1 MKKDFVSVFDDD
13 TSIDEYQLDNL
24 LDKNIKVKE
33 NEFPTILVDKE
44 DDTSKYININNN
56 SNINLNENNEKIED
70 NIINTIETNEIS
82 ETENITNENDLSQ
95 AYTEEENNLYN
106 DTENNISLT
115 EEDLTDI
122 EDVEEFNLEDAVFGN
137 SDNDIYKNNSE
148 KFNININ
155 DIENAGDM
163 KEIDLMEEDNL
174 KKENEILDYE
184 DKEVIVPSVDNA
196 DYIDESDYIN
206 DINSDSEIVEMSGNE
221 LDLLTKDKDINEDK
235 ENILEALGNNMRKDN
250 FLLEEKTI
258 ENEPTHIDDIDNINV
273 IENIDKEKEEREKI
287 DFYINKFKKLHD
299 EYVKSIEEN
308 KETENN
314 KINNEIEIKEE
325 NTENKNIENVESKKA
340 DYIEIEETNKIESPI
355 IEESEEVKEELKTE
369 ESKINETETI
379 ENEPTDIND
388 IDNAIENID
397 KEKEEQK
404 KTDFYINKFKKLHDE
419 YVKSIEENKETENN
433 KINNEVETKEENTEL
448 ETIEEANKIESPI
461 IEESEEIKEESKTSE
476 TGTNKNATENENIE
490 DKTNYYINK
499 FKKLHD
505 EYVKSI
511 EENKETENNK
521 INNEVE
527 TKEENTELETIEE
540 TNKIE
545 SPIIEEHEEIKE
557 ESKINETESPQNIT
571 EDIKVLD
578 NVEITDKLSAEE
590 EEMYKTYLGND
601 VDLIEEV
608 EDIIPIENEETDNEE
623 INMELE
629 IAKNELK
636 KKEETLSKLEIIGEL
651 SAEEENVFDDILR
664 QNKNRYYEDDINN
677 ADIILKELNLDEIEE
692 INENDFNILENFILG
707 KEPEEGIE
715 LISINKNNEND
726 LSKNNDNGEKTQI
739 KSIEDFD
746 SIDSE
751 ELLNVKETKMPEEKE
766 LKIDEQN
773 IDLNVKVEDEFSLN
787 KDDSILTNDKI
798 NQRGNGKEDF
808 DGEITQLDLDL
819 AVKLFETED
828 PKNNSEYGP
837 KHDLLLSENDI
848 VKFRKLF
855 SYFKI
860 IVEKLPQESLNDF
873 SKTEFY
879 DTYSSLF
886 RKFGE

>member
-56 SNINLNENNEKIED
+56 SNINLNENNEKIEA
-70 NIINTIETNEIS
+70 NIINTIETNEIN

-250 FLLEEKTI
+250 FLLEEQTI
-258 ENEPTHIDDIDNINV
+258 ENNNAEYNFASVESQIN
-273 IENIDKEKEEREKI
+273 KEE
-287 DFYINKFKKLHD
+287 
-299 EYVKSIEEN
+299 
-308 KETENN
+308 
-314 KINNEIEIKEE
+314 
-325 NTENKNIENVESKKA
+325 
-340 DYIEIEETNKIESPI
+340 
-355 IEESEEVKEELKTE
+355 
-369 ESKINETETI
+369 
-379 ENEPTDIND
+379 
-388 IDNAIENID
+388 
-397 KEKEEQK
+397 EEQK
-404 KTDFYINKFKKLHDE
+404 R
-419 YVKSIEENKETENN
+419 TE
-433 KINNEVETKEENTEL
+433 
-448 ETIEEANKIESPI
+448 
-461 IEESEEIKEESKTSE
+461 
-476 TGTNKNATENENIE
+476 
-490 DKTNYYINK
+490 YYINK
-499 FKKLHD
+499 FKKMHED
-505 EYVKSI
+505 YIKSLQEK
-511 EENKETENNK
+511 EEEKNKELEIKKEAEEKLEEKLNNGD
-521 INNEVE
+521 
-527 TKEENTELETIEE
+527 
-540 TNKIE
+540 
-545 SPIIEEHEEIKE
+545 IIEYINEDIKE
-557 ESKINETESPQNIT
+557 EEKT
-571 EDIKVLD
+571 EDYITKFKKMHEDYIKSLQEKEEEKNKVKVNDEVLD
-578 NVEITDKLSAEE
+578 NFNITDELRAEE
-590 EEMYKTYLGND
+590 EKMYRDYLGED
-601 VDLIEEV
+601 AYLIE
-608 EDIIPIENEETDNEE
+608 DEESEE
-623 INMELE
+623 INSEYTPLE

-636 KKEETLSKLEIIGEL
+636 KKEEALSKLEIIGEL
-651 SAEEENVFDDILR
+651 SAEEESIFDDILR
-664 QNKNRYYEDDINN
+664 QNKNKYYEDDINN
-677 ADIILKELNLDEIEE
+677 ADIILKELNLDEIKE
-692 INENDFNILENFILG
+692 INEDDFNILENFILG
-707 KEPEEGIE
+707 KEPEDGIE
-715 LISINKNNEND
+715 LISIKEGKD
-726 LSKNNDNGEKTQI
+726 KKNNDNNVNRLISMG
-739 KSIEDFD
+739 DFD
-746 SIDSE
+746 SIDID
-751 ELLNVKETKMPEEKE
+751 ELSKEKEYIMPKEKE
-766 LKIDEQN
+766 LYETEKEN
-773 IDLNVKVEDEFSLN
+773 VDLNAKVEEEFSLN
-787 KDDSILTNDKI
+787 NDDSVLINEKADK
-798 NQRGNGKEDF
+798 NEDNKDDF

-819 AVKLFETED
+819 AEKLFERED
-828 PKNNSEYGP
+828 TKNSEDYGP

-848 VKFRKLF
+848 NKFRKLF
-855 SYFKI
+855 SYFKN
-860 IVEKLPQESLNDF
+860 IVEKLPKEHLNEF

-879 DTYSSLF
+879 DIYSNLF

>member
-70 NIINTIETNEIS
+70 NIINTIETNEIN

-250 FLLEEKTI
+250 FLLEEQTI
-258 ENEPTHIDDIDNINV
+258 ENNNAKYNFASVESQIN
-273 IENIDKEKEEREKI
+273 KEE
-287 DFYINKFKKLHD
+287 
-299 EYVKSIEEN
+299 
-308 KETENN
+308 
-314 KINNEIEIKEE
+314 
-325 NTENKNIENVESKKA
+325 
-340 DYIEIEETNKIESPI
+340 
-355 IEESEEVKEELKTE
+355 
-369 ESKINETETI
+369 
-379 ENEPTDIND
+379 
-388 IDNAIENID
+388 
-397 KEKEEQK
+397 EEQK
-404 KTDFYINKFKKLHDE
+404 R
-419 YVKSIEENKETENN
+419 TE
-433 KINNEVETKEENTEL
+433 
-448 ETIEEANKIESPI
+448 
-461 IEESEEIKEESKTSE
+461 
-476 TGTNKNATENENIE
+476 
-490 DKTNYYINK
+490 YYINK
-499 FKKLHD
+499 FKKMHED
-505 EYVKSI
+505 YIKSLQEK
-511 EENKETENNK
+511 EEEKNKELEIKKEAEEKLEEKLNNGD
-521 INNEVE
+521 
-527 TKEENTELETIEE
+527 
-540 TNKIE
+540 
-545 SPIIEEHEEIKE
+545 IIEYINEDIKE
-557 ESKINETESPQNIT
+557 EEKTEDYITKFKKMHEDYIKSLQEKEEEKNKVKVNDEVSDNSNIT
-571 EDIKVLD
+571 DE
-578 NVEITDKLSAEE
+578 LSAEE
-590 EEMYKTYLGND
+590 EKMYRDYLGED
-601 VDLIEEV
+601 AYLIE
-608 EDIIPIENEETDNEE
+608 DEESEE
-623 INMELE
+623 INSEYTPLE

-636 KKEETLSKLEIIGEL
+636 KKEEALSKLEIIGEL
-651 SAEEENVFDDILR
+651 SAEEESIFDDILR
-664 QNKNRYYEDDINN
+664 QNKNKYYEDDINN
-677 ADIILKELNLDEIEE
+677 ADIILKELNLDEIKE
-692 INENDFNILENFILG
+692 INEDDFNILENFILG
-707 KEPEEGIE
+707 KEPEDGIE
-715 LISINKNNEND
+715 LISIKEGKD
-726 LSKNNDNGEKTQI
+726 KKNNDNNVNRLISMG
-739 KSIEDFD
+739 DFD
-746 SIDSE
+746 SIDID
-751 ELLNVKETKMPEEKE
+751 ELSKEKEYIMPKEKE
-766 LKIDEQN
+766 LYETEKEN
-773 IDLNVKVEDEFSLN
+773 VDLNAKVEEEFSLN
-787 KDDSILTNDKI
+787 NDYSVLINEKADKNEDNKD
-798 NQRGNGKEDF
+798 DF

-819 AVKLFETED
+819 AEKLFERED
-828 PKNNSEYGP
+828 TKNSEDYGP

-848 VKFRKLF
+848 NKFRKLF
-855 SYFKI
+855 SYFKN
-860 IVEKLPQESLNDF
+860 IVEKLPKEHLNEF

-879 DTYSSLF
+879 DIYSNLF

>member
-56 SNINLNENNEKIED
+56 SNINLNENNEKIEA
-70 NIINTIETNEIS
+70 NIINTIETNEIN

-250 FLLEEKTI
+250 FLLEEQTI
-258 ENEPTHIDDIDNINV
+258 ENNNAKYNFASVESQIN
-273 IENIDKEKEEREKI
+273 KEE
-287 DFYINKFKKLHD
+287 
-299 EYVKSIEEN
+299 
-308 KETENN
+308 
-314 KINNEIEIKEE
+314 
-325 NTENKNIENVESKKA
+325 
-340 DYIEIEETNKIESPI
+340 
-355 IEESEEVKEELKTE
+355 
-369 ESKINETETI
+369 
-379 ENEPTDIND
+379 
-388 IDNAIENID
+388 
-397 KEKEEQK
+397 EEQK
-404 KTDFYINKFKKLHDE
+404 R
-419 YVKSIEENKETENN
+419 TE
-433 KINNEVETKEENTEL
+433 
-448 ETIEEANKIESPI
+448 
-461 IEESEEIKEESKTSE
+461 
-476 TGTNKNATENENIE
+476 
-490 DKTNYYINK
+490 YYINK
-499 FKKLHD
+499 FKKMHED
-505 EYVKSI
+505 YIKSLQEK
-511 EENKETENNK
+511 EEEKNKELEIKKEAEEKLEEKLNNGD
-521 INNEVE
+521 
-527 TKEENTELETIEE
+527 
-540 TNKIE
+540 
-545 SPIIEEHEEIKE
+545 IIEYISEDIKE
-557 ESKINETESPQNIT
+557 EEKTEDYITKFKKMHEDYIKSLQEKEEEKNKVKVNDEVSDNSNIT
-571 EDIKVLD
+571 DE
-578 NVEITDKLSAEE
+578 LSAEE
-590 EEMYKTYLGND
+590 EKMYRDYLGED
-601 VDLIEEV
+601 AYLIE
-608 EDIIPIENEETDNEE
+608 DEESEE
-623 INMELE
+623 INSEYTPLE

-636 KKEETLSKLEIIGEL
+636 KKEEALSKLEIIGEL
-651 SAEEENVFDDILR
+651 SAEEESIFDDILR
-664 QNKNRYYEDDINN
+664 QNKNKYYEDDINN
-677 ADIILKELNLDEIEE
+677 ADIILKELNLDEIKE
-692 INENDFNILENFILG
+692 INEDDFNILENFILG
-707 KEPEEGIE
+707 KEPEDGIE
-715 LISINKNNEND
+715 LISIKEGKD
-726 LSKNNDNGEKTQI
+726 KKNNDNNVNRLISMG
-739 KSIEDFD
+739 DFD
-746 SIDSE
+746 SIDID
-751 ELLNVKETKMPEEKE
+751 ELSKEKEYIMPKEKE
-766 LKIDEQN
+766 LYETEKEN
-773 IDLNVKVEDEFSLN
+773 VDLNAKVEEEFSLN
-787 KDDSILTNDKI
+787 NDDSVLINEKADK
-798 NQRGNGKEDF
+798 NEDNKDDF

-819 AVKLFETED
+819 AEKLFERED
-828 PKNNSEYGP
+828 TKNSEDYGP

-848 VKFRKLF
+848 NKFRKLF
-855 SYFKI
+855 SYFKN
-860 IVEKLPQESLNDF
+860 IVEKLPKEHLNEF

-879 DTYSSLF
+879 DIYSNLF

>member
-33 NEFPTILVDKE
+33 DEFPTILVDKE

-56 SNINLNENNEKIED
+56 SNIDLNENEEKIED
-70 NIINTIETNEIS
+70 NIINTIETNEIN

-95 AYTEEENNLYN
+95 TYTEEENNLYN

-115 EEDLTDI
+115 EDDLTDI

-258 ENEPTHIDDIDNINV
+258 ENEPTHIYDMDNINV
-273 IENIDKEKEEREKI
+273 IENIDKEKEEREKT

-314 KINNEIEIKEE
+314 KTDNEIEIK
-325 NTENKNIENVESKKA
+325 TENNEDRNIENVKSEKA

-369 ESKINETETI
+369 ESKINETE
-379 ENEPTDIND
+379 
-388 IDNAIENID
+388 
-397 KEKEEQK
+397 
-404 KTDFYINKFKKLHDE
+404 
-419 YVKSIEENKETENN
+419 
-433 KINNEVETKEENTEL
+433 
-448 ETIEEANKIESPI
+448 
-461 IEESEEIKEESKTSE
+461 
-476 TGTNKNATENENIE
+476 TNKNATENENIE

-521 INNEVE
+521 INNEIE
-527 TKEENTELETIEE
+527 TKEENTELKTIEE
-540 TNKIE
+540 ANKIE
-545 SPIIEEHEEIKE
+545 SPIIEEPEEIKE
-557 ESKINETESPQNIT
+557 ESKTNETEATQN
-571 EDIKVLD
+571 
-578 NVEITDKLSAEE
+578 ITDKLSVEE

-608 EDIIPIENEETDNEE
+608 EDMIPEEIEENEEEAHLNILEITDKLSAEEEEMYKTYLGDDTNLIEEIEDMIPIENEETDNEE

-798 NQRGNGKEDF
+798 NQIGNGKEDF

-828 PKNNSEYGP
+828 PKNNGEYGP

>member
-56 SNINLNENNEKIED
+56 SNINLNENNEKIEA
-70 NIINTIETNEIS
+70 NIINTIETNEIN

-250 FLLEEKTI
+250 FLLEEQTI
-258 ENEPTHIDDIDNINV
+258 ENNNAKYNFASVESQIN
-273 IENIDKEKEEREKI
+273 KEE
-287 DFYINKFKKLHD
+287 
-299 EYVKSIEEN
+299 
-308 KETENN
+308 
-314 KINNEIEIKEE
+314 
-325 NTENKNIENVESKKA
+325 
-340 DYIEIEETNKIESPI
+340 
-355 IEESEEVKEELKTE
+355 
-369 ESKINETETI
+369 
-379 ENEPTDIND
+379 
-388 IDNAIENID
+388 
-397 KEKEEQK
+397 EEQK
-404 KTDFYINKFKKLHDE
+404 R
-419 YVKSIEENKETENN
+419 TE
-433 KINNEVETKEENTEL
+433 
-448 ETIEEANKIESPI
+448 
-461 IEESEEIKEESKTSE
+461 
-476 TGTNKNATENENIE
+476 
-490 DKTNYYINK
+490 YYINK
-499 FKKLHD
+499 FKKMHED
-505 EYVKSI
+505 YIKSLQEK
-511 EENKETENNK
+511 EEEKNKELEIKKEAEEKLEEKLNNGD
-521 INNEVE
+521 
-527 TKEENTELETIEE
+527 
-540 TNKIE
+540 
-545 SPIIEEHEEIKE
+545 IIEYINEDIKE
-557 ESKINETESPQNIT
+557 EEKTEDYITKFKKMHEDYIKSLQEKEEEKNKVKVNDEVSDNSNIT
-571 EDIKVLD
+571 DE
-578 NVEITDKLSAEE
+578 LSAEE
-590 EEMYKTYLGND
+590 EKMYRDYLGED
-601 VDLIEEV
+601 AYLIE
-608 EDIIPIENEETDNEE
+608 DEESEE
-623 INMELE
+623 INSEYTPLE

-636 KKEETLSKLEIIGEL
+636 KKEEALSKLEIIGEL
-651 SAEEENVFDDILR
+651 SAEEESIFDDILR
-664 QNKNRYYEDDINN
+664 QNKNKYYEDDINN
-677 ADIILKELNLDEIEE
+677 ADIILKELNLDEIKE
-692 INENDFNILENFILG
+692 INEDDFNILENFILG
-707 KEPEEGIE
+707 KEPEDGIE
-715 LISINKNNEND
+715 LISIKEGKD
-726 LSKNNDNGEKTQI
+726 KKNNDNNVNRLISMG
-739 KSIEDFD
+739 DFD
-746 SIDSE
+746 SIDID
-751 ELLNVKETKMPEEKE
+751 ELSKEKEYIMPKEKE
-766 LKIDEQN
+766 LYETEKEN
-773 IDLNVKVEDEFSLN
+773 VDLNAKVEEEFSLN
-787 KDDSILTNDKI
+787 NDYSVLINEKADKNEDNKD
-798 NQRGNGKEDF
+798 DF

-819 AVKLFETED
+819 AEKLFERED
-828 PKNNSEYGP
+828 TKNSEDYGP

-848 VKFRKLF
+848 NKFRKLF
-855 SYFKI
+855 SYFKN
-860 IVEKLPQESLNDF
+860 IVEKLPKEHLNEF

-879 DTYSSLF
+879 DIYSNLF

>member
-56 SNINLNENNEKIED
+56 SNINLNENNEKIEA
-70 NIINTIETNEIS
+70 NIINTIETNEIN

-258 ENEPTHIDDIDNINV
+258 ENNNAEYNFASVESQIN
-273 IENIDKEKEEREKI
+273 KEE
-287 DFYINKFKKLHD
+287 
-299 EYVKSIEEN
+299 
-308 KETENN
+308 
-314 KINNEIEIKEE
+314 
-325 NTENKNIENVESKKA
+325 
-340 DYIEIEETNKIESPI
+340 
-355 IEESEEVKEELKTE
+355 
-369 ESKINETETI
+369 
-379 ENEPTDIND
+379 
-388 IDNAIENID
+388 
-397 KEKEEQK
+397 EEQK
-404 KTDFYINKFKKLHDE
+404 R
-419 YVKSIEENKETENN
+419 TE
-433 KINNEVETKEENTEL
+433 
-448 ETIEEANKIESPI
+448 
-461 IEESEEIKEESKTSE
+461 
-476 TGTNKNATENENIE
+476 
-490 DKTNYYINK
+490 YYINK
-499 FKKLHD
+499 FKKMHED
-505 EYVKSI
+505 YIKSLQEK
-511 EENKETENNK
+511 EEEKNKELEIKKEAEEKLEEKLNNGD
-521 INNEVE
+521 
-527 TKEENTELETIEE
+527 
-540 TNKIE
+540 
-545 SPIIEEHEEIKE
+545 IIEYISEDIKE
-557 ESKINETESPQNIT
+557 EEKTEDYITKFKKMHEDYIKSLQEKEEEKNKVKVNDEVSDNSNIT
-571 EDIKVLD
+571 DE
-578 NVEITDKLSAEE
+578 LSAEE
-590 EEMYKTYLGND
+590 EKMYRDYLGED
-601 VDLIEEV
+601 AYLIE
-608 EDIIPIENEETDNEE
+608 DEESEE
-623 INMELE
+623 INSEYTPLE

-636 KKEETLSKLEIIGEL
+636 KKEEALSKLEIIGEL
-651 SAEEENVFDDILR
+651 SAEEESIFDDILR
-664 QNKNRYYEDDINN
+664 QNKNKYYEDDINN
-677 ADIILKELNLDEIEE
+677 ADIILKELNLDEIKE
-692 INENDFNILENFILG
+692 INEDDFNILENFILG
-707 KEPEEGIE
+707 KEPEDGIE
-715 LISINKNNEND
+715 LISIKEGKD
-726 LSKNNDNGEKTQI
+726 KKNNDNNVNRLISMG
-739 KSIEDFD
+739 DFD
-746 SIDSE
+746 SIDID
-751 ELLNVKETKMPEEKE
+751 ELSKEKEYIMPKEKE
-766 LKIDEQN
+766 LYETEKEN
-773 IDLNVKVEDEFSLN
+773 VDLNAKVEEEFSLN
-787 KDDSILTNDKI
+787 NDDSVLINEKADK
-798 NQRGNGKEDF
+798 NEDNKDDF

-819 AVKLFETED
+819 AEKLFERED
-828 PKNNSEYGP
+828 TKNSEDYGP

-848 VKFRKLF
+848 NKFRKLF
-855 SYFKI
+855 SYFKN
-860 IVEKLPQESLNDF
+860 IVEKLPKEHLNEF

-879 DTYSSLF
+879 DIYSNLF

>member
-70 NIINTIETNEIS
+70 NIINTIETNEIN

-206 DINSDSEIVEMSGNE
+206 DTNSDSEIVEMSGNE

-250 FLLEEKTI
+250 FLLEEQTI
-258 ENEPTHIDDIDNINV
+258 ENNNAKYNFASVESQIN
-273 IENIDKEKEEREKI
+273 KEE
-287 DFYINKFKKLHD
+287 
-299 EYVKSIEEN
+299 
-308 KETENN
+308 
-314 KINNEIEIKEE
+314 
-325 NTENKNIENVESKKA
+325 
-340 DYIEIEETNKIESPI
+340 
-355 IEESEEVKEELKTE
+355 
-369 ESKINETETI
+369 
-379 ENEPTDIND
+379 
-388 IDNAIENID
+388 
-397 KEKEEQK
+397 EEQK
-404 KTDFYINKFKKLHDE
+404 R
-419 YVKSIEENKETENN
+419 TE
-433 KINNEVETKEENTEL
+433 
-448 ETIEEANKIESPI
+448 
-461 IEESEEIKEESKTSE
+461 
-476 TGTNKNATENENIE
+476 
-490 DKTNYYINK
+490 YYINK
-499 FKKLHD
+499 FKKMHED
-505 EYVKSI
+505 YIKSLQEK
-511 EENKETENNK
+511 EEEKNKELEIKKEAEEKLEEKLNNGD
-521 INNEVE
+521 
-527 TKEENTELETIEE
+527 
-540 TNKIE
+540 
-545 SPIIEEHEEIKE
+545 IIEYINEDIKE
-557 ESKINETESPQNIT
+557 EEKTEDYITKFKKMHEDYIKSLQEKEEEKNKVKVNDEVSDNSNIT
-571 EDIKVLD
+571 DE
-578 NVEITDKLSAEE
+578 LSAEE
-590 EEMYKTYLGND
+590 EKMYRDYLGED
-601 VDLIEEV
+601 AYLIE
-608 EDIIPIENEETDNEE
+608 DEESEE
-623 INMELE
+623 INSEYTPLE

-636 KKEETLSKLEIIGEL
+636 KKEEALSKLEIIGEL
-651 SAEEENVFDDILR
+651 SAEEESIFDDILR
-664 QNKNRYYEDDINN
+664 QNKNKYYEDDINN
-677 ADIILKELNLDEIEE
+677 ADIILKELNLDEIKE
-692 INENDFNILENFILG
+692 INEDDFNILENFILG
-707 KEPEEGIE
+707 KEPEDGIE
-715 LISINKNNEND
+715 LISIKEGKD
-726 LSKNNDNGEKTQI
+726 KKNNDNNVNRLISMG
-739 KSIEDFD
+739 DFD
-746 SIDSE
+746 SIDID
-751 ELLNVKETKMPEEKE
+751 ELSKEKEYIMPKEKE
-766 LKIDEQN
+766 LYETEKEN
-773 IDLNVKVEDEFSLN
+773 VDLNAKVEEEFSLN
-787 KDDSILTNDKI
+787 NDYSVLINEKADKNEDNKD
-798 NQRGNGKEDF
+798 DF

-819 AVKLFETED
+819 AEKLFERED
-828 PKNNSEYGP
+828 TKNSEDYGP

-848 VKFRKLF
+848 NKFRKLF
-855 SYFKI
+855 SYFKN
-860 IVEKLPQESLNDF
+860 IVEKLPKEHLNEF

-879 DTYSSLF
+879 DIYSNLF